1 MIKFVGLRAKTYS
14 YLIDDDSEEGKK
26 AKVTKKCPIKRECKF
41 ENYENCN
48 EATLEK
54 NKINVDG
61 HKKGYEE
68 FIRDNKLIL
77 KTQQRFKSEVHN
89 VFIEEINRIVL
100 NSNDDKKKQSI
111 DSTET
116 YGYGTSKDLVS
127 EKEEIEWNN
136 IIKPYKKL
144 LILMMLLMKIKQN
157 II

>member
-100 NSNDDKKKQSI
+100 NSNDDKKKAI
-111 DSTET
+111 
-116 YGYGTSKDLVS
+116 
-127 EKEEIEWNN
+127 N
-136 IIKPYKKL
+136 
-144 LILMMLLMKIKQN
+144 
-157 II
+157 